1 MEPVRVDLWEEGEYT
16 YPAAFGFRP
25 NLRLYLHD
33 DEEVRPCVLVIPG
46 GGYRYV
52 SPSEGEIVAKC
63 FFEKGY
69 QTMVGTY
76 TVNCSD
82 LVPLKT
88 QPLQDLARMVRV
100 IRKNAEAWRVDP
112 ARVVLCGFSAGA
124 HACGSLCVFWKE
136 AQEKN
141 GSYASFSCRP
151 DGAILSYPV
160 ITSGPSAHRDSFNA
174 LLGEAA
180 GPEELRKMSLEYQV
194 TPDTPPVFLW
204 QTANDGSVPVENSY
218 LMAQALKVAGV
229 PFAHHVFPR
238 GQHGLSLS
246 NRDWENRN
254 FGEPYTLEQNRM
266 TAEAALKGE
275 VQLPPVGQEI
285 LAGFL
290 HPECPPAMKWTNVPV
305 REAAVWPDLADC
317 WMQENIT

>member
-25 NLRLYLHD
+25 SLRLYLHD

-124 HACGSLCVFWKE
+124 HA
-136 AQEKN
+136 
-141 GSYASFSCRP
+141 
-151 DGAILSYPV
+151 D
-160 ITSGPSAHRDSFNA
+160 
-174 LLGEAA
+174 
-180 GPEELRKMSLEYQV
+180 RK
-194 TPDTPPVFLW
+194 
-204 QTANDGSVPVENSY
+204 SVV
-218 LMAQALKVAGV
+218 
-229 PFAHHVFPR
+229 
-238 GQHGLSLS
+238 
-246 NRDWENRN
+246 
-254 FGEPYTLEQNRM
+254 
-266 TAEAALKGE
+266 
-275 VQLPPVGQEI
+275 
-285 LAGFL
+285 
-290 HPECPPAMKWTNVPV
+290 
-305 REAAVWPDLADC
+305 
-317 WMQENIT
+317 